1 MRTCGDVQ
9 VQGDALVE
17 TPFVH
22 RGAGVGAVAAVRPI

>member
-17 TPFVH
+17 TRIRAP
-22 RGAGVGAVAAVRPI
+22 GAGVGAVAAVRPI